1 MRKTPSNIGLDLRE
15 FERGALASP
24 TLFRTAQEEAGLKR
38 RATSPGVALRAA
50 CIAAAIAVGLPFA
63 SAAEQ
68 SALQRWLA
76 GEVGLAAGFDYSEGD
91 YGKGGGTKTKMLFL
105 PFTLTYLFDDFALT
119 PTPRD
124 QVELRVIVP
133 FISVDGGIAAIDS
146 GEQDKSDVIVAAS
159 YLYHP

>member
-1 MRKTPSNIGLDLRE
+1 M
-15 FERGALASP
+15 
-24 TLFRTAQEEAGLKR
+24 KR

-50 CIAAAIAVGLPFA
+50 CVAAAIAVGLPFA

-91 YGKGGGTKTKMLFL
+91 YGKGSGTKTKMLFL

-133 FISVDGGIAAIDS
+133 FISVAYSARVVLN
-146 GEQDKSDVIVAAS
+146 GEAVLSSLFSPQSIGWLGTVASVEWKLSVIEQRGWPKRWPE
-159 YLYHP
+159 L